1 MTLVRRADPPLL
13 EITATTTTTT
23 IRSARYWT
31 FPKLPPNHSSTRPT
45 INQPTLLPTHL
56 PTLPTITTTI
66 LHLHLLARLV
76 AVRITADPAV
86 AAVADLL
93 VAAAVA
99 LLAVVALV
107 AVLGVVPVALVF
119 PDLFDKPLDVIR

>member
-13 EITATTTTTT
+13 EITATMTTTT
-23 IRSARYWT
+23 IRSARYRT
-31 FPKLPPNHSSTRPT
+31 FPKLPLNHFSTRPT
-45 INQPTLLPTHL
+45 SNQPTLLPTHL
-56 PTLPTITTTI
+56 PIPPTITTTI
-66 LHLHLLARLV
+66 LHLLLARLV
-76 AVRITADPAV
+76 TVRITADPAA

-93 VAAAVA
+93 AAAAVA